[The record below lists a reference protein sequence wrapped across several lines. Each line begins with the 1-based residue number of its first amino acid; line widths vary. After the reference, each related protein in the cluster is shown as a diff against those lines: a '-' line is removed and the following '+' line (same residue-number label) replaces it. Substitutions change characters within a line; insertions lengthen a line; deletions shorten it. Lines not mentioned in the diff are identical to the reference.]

1 MEGVA
6 ALHEILNEMH
16 VIISLGIRYKID
28 FHKAFDIIKRTFLLK
43 VLELKGFSSFFNDW
57 VMKTVIY

>member
-28 FHKAFDIIKRTFLLK
+28 FDKAFDIIKWAFLLK
-43 VLELKGFSSFFNDW
+43 VLEIKGFSDLFNDW